1 MARRTGKHLPEK
13 MNIRHQFTPDVQQ
26 QLPDMLS
33 RGRFGVPRDLQD
45 YLDAGI
51 QQRPKKRFF
60 AAEVV
65 EESSLRHVGRRSQPV
80 NRDHVE
86 ALCSEGLFTSSK

>member
-1 MARRTGKHLPEK
+1 MARRIGKHLPEK
-13 MNIRHQFTPDVQQ
+13 MDIRHQFTPGVQQ
-26 QLPDMLS
+26 QLPDLLS
-33 RGRFGVPRDLQD
+33 RGRLGVPRDLQGC
-45 YLDAGI
+45 LDAGI

-65 EESSLRHVGRRSQPV
+65 EESSLRHVGRRSQPF

-86 ALCSEGLFTSSK
+86 ALCSEELFTSSK